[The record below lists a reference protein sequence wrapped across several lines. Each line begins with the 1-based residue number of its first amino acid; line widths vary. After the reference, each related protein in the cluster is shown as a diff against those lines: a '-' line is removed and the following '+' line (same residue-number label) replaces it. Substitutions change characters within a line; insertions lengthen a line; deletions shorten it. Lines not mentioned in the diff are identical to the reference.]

1 MAIRVG
7 VIGLGVGE
15 QHRLM
20 FEQLSNCKVVS
31 VCDYDPAHLKRIQSL
46 NANVHVTDKANELID
61 HPSVQVVS
69 IASYDQDHY
78 EHALR
83 AIRAGK
89 HVFVEKPFCQTL
101 EQAQELKK
109 ALEQQTPRVRFAS
122 NLILRAA
129 PLYQWLRQQIQD
141 GHLGEIYSFD
151 GEYLYGRIHKITEGW
166 RKSVDDYSVMEGGG
180 IHLIDLMIWLIGQR
194 PDRLSTVGNRIA
206 TRDTEFR
213 YNDFMATTL
222 SFSSGLIGRIT
233 ANFGCVH
240 RHQHVLK
247 IFGTKGTFILDDAG
261 PRLHTSRDPQ
271 TPATEI
277 QLASKPA
284 SKGALIPAFVESIS
298 QQHQATPELQ
308 MYFDGMS
315 ICSASDVSLKT
326 NTMQEITYL

>member
-1 MAIRVG
+1 
-7 VIGLGVGE
+7 
-15 QHRLM
+15 M
-20 FEQLSNCKVVS
+20 FEQLPNCKVVS
-31 VCDYDPAHLKRIQSL
+31 VCDYDPAHLKRIQALDS
-46 NANVHVTDKANELID
+46 NIHVTHDANELID

-69 IASYDQDHY
+69 IASYDQDHFA
-78 EHALR
+78 HALK
-83 AIRAGK
+83 AIHAGK
-89 HVFVEKPFCQTL
+89 HVFVEKPICQTL
-101 EQAQELKK
+101 DQAKQIKK
-109 ALEQQTPRVRFAS
+109 ALDQRSPKVRFAS

-129 PLYQWLRQQIQD
+129 PLYQWLRTQIQE

-180 IHLIDLMIWLIGQR
+180 IHLIDLMIWLTGQR

-206 TRDTEFR
+206 TRNTEFR

-247 IFGTKGTFILDDAG
+247 VFGTKGTFILDDAG
-261 PRLHTSRDPQ
+261 PRLHMSRDPQ
-271 TPATEI
+271 IPATEI
-277 QLASKPA
+277 QLATKPA
-284 SKGALIPAFVESIS
+284 TKGALIPAFVESIS
-298 QQHQATPELQ
+298 QYNDLTSELQ
-308 MYFDGMS
+308 LYFDGMS

-326 NTMQEITYL
+326 KTMQEITYL